1 MPRQGV
7 LSVGFGGGPGDYRGF
22 GRVAVAEK
30 KGRKLKISCQGSRSR
45 DSSLGKK
52 IIKAQTQ
59 DHLQKT
65 NWIWGEEWI
74 QKQGTVGENGHSRK
88 GPVKS
93 IFESW

>member
-1 MPRQGV
+1 MSHQGV

-65 NWIWGEEWI
+65 NWIWGEWI